1 MKTADSW
8 TRRTRGQHSQLQ
20 SPKTMASYFT
30 EDLFRFLQKL
40 KRNNRREWFLQHK
53 EEYEEVVHQP
63 VRRFVA
69 ELAGPLR
76 STSPHLPCSLMFR
89 IYRNPPFAAS

>member
-1 MKTADSW
+1 
-8 TRRTRGQHSQLQ
+8 
-20 SPKTMASYFT
+20 MASYFT

-63 VRRFVA
+63 VLRF
-69 ELAGPLR
+69 LADFAVFALEDCR
-76 STSPHLPCSLMFR
+76 HV
-89 IYRNPPFAAS
+89 YRART